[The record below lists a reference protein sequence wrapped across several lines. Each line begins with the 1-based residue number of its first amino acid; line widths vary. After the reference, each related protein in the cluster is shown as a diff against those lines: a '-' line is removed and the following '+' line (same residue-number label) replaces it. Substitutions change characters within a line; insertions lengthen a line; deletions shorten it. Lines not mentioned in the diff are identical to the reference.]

1 VVLKPPPHTGLQYI
15 ILAADNLLIL
25 FPTWTQWEFVVLVT
39 ILVLPQGTACAA
51 WIHAALNEDTFIRF
65 LPLNAKV

>member
-1 VVLKPPPHTGLQYI
+1 MGLQYI

-39 ILVLPQGTACAA
+39 ILVLPQGTARVA
-51 WIHAALNEDTFIRF
+51 WMHAA
-65 LPLNAKV
+65 AHQ